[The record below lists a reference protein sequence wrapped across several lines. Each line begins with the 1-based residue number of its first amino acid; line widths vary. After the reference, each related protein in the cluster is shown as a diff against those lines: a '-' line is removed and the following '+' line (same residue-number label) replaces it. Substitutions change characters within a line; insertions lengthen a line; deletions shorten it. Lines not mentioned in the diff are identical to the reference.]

1 MATIS
6 WAGTLSST
14 KPDPLVKAA
23 EVVEA
28 GAAVAASAGAVVED
42 EAAAV
47 AVAAGA
53 EAGTVTA
60 AIAEAGETAA
70 GNRAVQL
77 KNPNREPGRAPF
89 WPPRFFIW
97 DLFAAR
103 FARPHQDA
111 RMVTRNSYY
120 GLVKS

>member
-28 GAAVAASAGAVVED
+28 GVAVAASAGAGVED
-42 EAAAV
+42 EAEV

-89 WPPRFFIW
+89 RPPRFFIW